1 MEKKIVIFG
10 CGGHARSIINALL
23 RNHKG
28 AQILLIDENAEADE
42 YVMGCKVQRDYEV
55 KEADEYIIAVG
66 DNGRR
71 RKIYDYLKN
80 NFQGKCVPVISDLAC
95 IGIKAYIGSGTFIAP
110 YAYIG
115 PQAKIGCNTIINTG
129 SVVEHEVII
138 GNHTHIAPHAT
149 ICGRTRIGNGVFCGA
164 GSTVIDNICIC
175 DNVIIGAGAAVVSDI
190 AETGTYVGVPA
201 RKVRKS

>member
-1 MEKKIVIFG
+1 M
-10 CGGHARSIINALL
+10 
-23 RNHKG
+23 
-28 AQILLIDENAEADE
+28 
-42 YVMGCKVQRDYEV
+42 
-55 KEADEYIIAVG
+55 
-66 DNGRR
+66 
-71 RKIYDYLKN
+71 
-80 NFQGKCVPVISDLAC
+80 
-95 IGIKAYIGSGTFIAP
+95 
-110 YAYIG
+110 
-115 PQAKIGCNTIINTG
+115 
-129 SVVEHEVII
+129 II

>member
-10 CGGHARSIINALL
+10 CGGHARSIINVLL
-23 RNHKG
+23 RNHKR
-28 AQILLIDENAEADE
+28 AEILLIDENAKADE
-42 YVMGCKVQRDYEV
+42 YVMGCKVQREYEV

-71 RKIYDYLKN
+71 KKIYDYLKN
-80 NFQGKCVPVISDLAC
+80 NFQGECVPIISDLAC

-138 GNHTHIAPHAT
+138 GNHTHIAPHVA